1 VVNFHELYESYA
13 ADIYRFAFWLAGD
26 SSEAEDITSETF
38 IRAWVNHSTI
48 RTETLKAY
56 LFTIARNFYLE
67 GKRNTPGQ
75 ISLEDFYPNPGPS
88 PEQLVESQLE
98 IIGVQRFLQTLPE
111 IDRAAFIMRVQ
122 QELPY
127 AEIARI
133 LEISLSAAKVKVHR
147 VRKKLI
153 TMSIHQEEVSL

>member
-13 ADIYRFAFWLAGD
+13 ADIYRFAFWLSGD

-38 IRAWVNHSTI
+38 IRAWVKNNTF

-56 LFTIARNFYLE
+56 LFTIARNIYLE
-67 GKRNTPGQ
+67 SKRNKPMQ
-75 ISLEDFYPNPGPS
+75 ISLEDFYPDPAPG

-98 IIGVQRFLQTLPE
+98 IKSVQKFLQTLPE

-127 AEIARI
+127 AEIART

-153 TMSIHQEEVSL
+153 MMSIHQEEV